1 MKLHYSEEKPMH
13 YIRVLM
19 SLLVVSSVFAFSGL
33 AQNKYA
39 GAKFCAAC
47 HKSGKGGTA
56 FAVWEKTAHA
66 KAFETLQGDKAKKIA
81 LEKGLKTPPHES
93 PECLK
98 CHVAGGGEA
107 KNVETTFKKE
117 EGVTCEACH
126 GPASGYKIVHSK
138 GDIVK
143 SKAAGLVEG
152 DKTGKACL
160 TCHNAESPSFKEFNF
175 KEKWAMIEHKLP
187 PKK

>member
-1 MKLHYSEEKPMH
+1 MYHF
-13 YIRVLM
+13 RM
-19 SLLVVSSVFAFSGL
+19 SMLLVLVFFLSSSFGF
-33 AQNKYA
+33 AQNKYV

-47 HKSGKGGTA
+47 HKSGKGGDA
-56 FAVWEKTAHA
+56 YAVWEKSAHA
-66 KAFETLQGDKAKKIA
+66 KAFSTLLGDKAKKIA
-81 LEKGLKTPPHES
+81 EEKGLKTAPAES

-98 CHVAGGGEA
+98 CHVTGGGNA

-126 GPASGYKIVHSK
+126 GAASGYKLIHNK
-138 GDIVK
+138 GDIEK

-152 DKTGKACL
+152 DKTGKSCL
-160 TCHNAESPSFKEFNF
+160 GCHNSESPTAKEFVF
-175 KEKWAMIEHKLP
+175 KDRWAMIEHKLP